1 MARDSSSFCGICDN
15 YSSCPQEDR
24 ELAIEHG
31 YCSAAVIRGVW
42 ATIDSKKI
50 YLEGSGESIS
60 RGIPEGILALRV
72 DRAKQEKNAL
82 VEGTRLTE

>member
-1 MARDSSSFCGICDN
+1 MAIDSSSFCGICDN

-42 ATIDSKKI
+42 ATIDSKNI

-60 RGIPEGILALRV
+60 RGISDSILALRI
-72 DRAKQEKNAL
+72 DRSKQDKNSL